1 MGGGEDERRC
11 MSAFLHEKLRKL
23 DVALQTSKEIRDSKT
38 EYSHQALNLQTLHMY
53 LFQY

>member
-1 MGGGEDERRC
+1 MGGGEDKRHC